1 MAQVYNVSKRDRI
14 FKIYLPLISP
24 NILSQTGA
32 NISLGLKVMV
42 SAEVLANTFRSLGG
56 LMQNAKLYVD
66 MPRLA
71 ALTLIVVLI
80 GILTDVAFSQIV
92 RVTYRWSRKENARD

>member
-1 MAQVYNVSKRDRI
+1 
-14 FKIYLPLISP
+14 
-24 NILSQTGA
+24 
-32 NISLGLKVMV
+32 
-42 SAEVLANTFRSLGG
+42 
-56 LMQNAKLYVD
+56 MQNAKLYVD